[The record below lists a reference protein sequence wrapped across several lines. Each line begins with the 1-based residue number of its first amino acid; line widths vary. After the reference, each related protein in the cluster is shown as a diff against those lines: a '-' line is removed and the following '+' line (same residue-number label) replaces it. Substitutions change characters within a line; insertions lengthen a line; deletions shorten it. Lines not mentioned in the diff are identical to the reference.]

1 MGGQLYENG
10 VFKPL
15 YSDVDPK
22 RPDQKYVNDWNA
34 SKSNDLIWYATR
46 TEVTYYDND
55 LADQLL
61 ENYESWENG
70 EKPEEPDTKT
80 ITYKY
85 EDFNTSVDANGKT
98 VYTLKDDVVRI
109 SDAAQPGDPKYK
121 KLSDKDGNL
130 ITDADRTIIG
140 NGQPKHTGGFSN
152 NFVYKNWDL
161 NIFLQWSYGNDILN
175 ANRMVFEN
183 PQAKKNTNM
192 FASYTNRWSAENPTS
207 NMPRARA
214 IGAEYYSSL
223 YVEDGSFLKLKTIS
237 LGYNFTPNTL
247 RSLGISA
254 ARLFISAENIATI
267 TGYSGSDPEVSTRNS
282 VLTPGFDWSAYP
294 RSFNASLG
302 INITF

>member
-1 MGGQLYENG
+1 MYG
-10 VFKPL
+10 F
-15 YSDVDPK
+15 
-22 RPDQKYVNDWNA
+22 
-34 SKSNDLIWYATR
+34 I
-46 TEVTYYDND
+46 YD
-55 LADQLL
+55 
-61 ENYESWENG
+61 G
-70 EKPEEPDTKT
+70 
-80 ITYKY
+80 TYKY

-98 VYTLKDDVVRI
+98 IYTLKDDVVRI
-109 SDAAQPGDPKYK
+109 SDSAQPGDPKYK
-121 KLSDKDGNL
+121 KLSDKEGNK
-130 ITDADRTIIG
+130 ITDDDRTIIG

-183 PQAKKNTNM
+183 PQSKKNTNM
-192 FASYTNRWSAENPTS
+192 FASYTNRWSAENSAS

-223 YVEDGSFLKLKTIS
+223 YIEDGSFLKLKTIS

-254 ARLFISAENIATI
+254 ARLFVSAENIATI